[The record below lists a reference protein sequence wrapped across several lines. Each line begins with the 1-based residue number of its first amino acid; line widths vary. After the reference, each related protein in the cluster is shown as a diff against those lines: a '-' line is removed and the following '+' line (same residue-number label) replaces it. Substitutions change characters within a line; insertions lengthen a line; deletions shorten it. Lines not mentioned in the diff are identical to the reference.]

1 MNDLLTYLIA
11 GISVGAS
18 YALVGSGI
26 VVVHRITGVVNFAQG
41 TLAVLGGLLGGTLLR
56 AGLPHGVA
64 EVLAV
69 LIVGVVGL
77 GVGAITL
84 ARSSITSL
92 NALVI
97 TLAISILG
105 YAVIVLIW
113 GDGSYSSEGL
123 KGTVSVFGAVVQ
135 LQYFVVIGAAALSI
149 VVLGVFFA
157 KSYLGKAMTACAVNP
172 FAARMVGINV
182 HRMGLLAFG
191 VAGLLG
197 GVAGVVL
204 TPLREVSYSSDI
216 SFALYGFAAAVFGGL
231 NSPVKTII
239 GGLILGVVSLL
250 VAGYLDAAYQVVAAL
265 LIMIIVMLFQSGS
278 TRIEEAK

>member
-1 MNDLLTYLIA
+1 MSDLLTYLIA
-11 GISVGAS
+11 GTAVGAS

-56 AGLPHGVA
+56 IGLPHGIA
-64 EVLAV
+64 EILAILV
-69 LIVGVVGL
+69 VGVVGL
-77 GVGAITL
+77 GVGAIVL
-84 ARSSITSL
+84 ARPSMTSL
-92 NALVI
+92 NSLVV

-113 GDGSYSSEGL
+113 GDGSYSSQGV
-123 KGTVSVFGAVVQ
+123 KGTANIFGAVVQ
-135 LQYFVVIGAAALSI
+135 LQYFVVIGVAALAI
-149 VVLGVFFA
+149 AALAIFFSR
-157 KSYLGKAMTACAVNP
+157 SYLGKAMTACAVNP

-182 HRMGLLAFG
+182 RNMGLLAFT

-197 GVAGVVL
+197 GIAGVVL

-231 NSPVKTII
+231 NSPVRTVV
-239 GGLILGVVSLL
+239 GGLVLGIVSLL
-250 VAGYLDAAYQVVAAL
+250 VAGYIDAAYQVVVAL
-265 LIMIIVMLFQSGS
+265 LIMIVVMVFQSGS
-278 TRIEEAK
+278 TRLEEAK